1 MYSCL
6 EKSSSF
12 ESDVFSI
19 NNWIIFGIASLDHSP
34 IELGFTGTSLE
45 KISLVLVELT
55 VLLIISDTKSLRLL
69 LFGRKTIPVAYC
81 PSFGKSTPILFN
93 SSL

>member
-34 IELGFTGTSLE
+34 IESGFTGTSLE

-55 VLLIISDTKSLRLL
+55 VLLIISETKS
-69 LFGRKTIPVAYC
+69 
-81 PSFGKSTPILFN
+81 
-93 SSL
+93 